1 MTVRCV
7 VFDLGGVL
15 VELSGIATMLRWMR
29 TPSDEAGLWRAWLAS
44 RSVRDYERGRID
56 SQTFAAGV
64 VDEFDLTVNAEEF
77 LEGFTRW
84 PSGPLPGAHALL
96 RDVRADVVR
105 ATLSNSNALHWSR
118 IMQEMAFEPH
128 FDHHFASHLID
139 RIKPDHDAF
148 EHVVATVGVIPRE
161 VLFVDDN
168 AINVAAARRF
178 GLQAYRCVGPDE
190 VRERLQ
196 AAGLLISRDA

>member
-1 MTVRCV
+1 MAIRCI
-7 VFDLGGVL
+7 VFDIGGVL
-15 VELSGIATMLRWMR
+15 VELSGVATMLRWMR
-29 TPSDEAGLWRAWLAS
+29 RPTDEAGLWRAWLAS
-44 RSVRDYERGRID
+44 QCVRDYERGRID
-56 SQTFAAGV
+56 TRSFAAGV
-64 VDEFDLTVNAEEF
+64 VAEFDLSVDAEEF
-77 LEGFTRW
+77 LAGFAHW
-84 PSGPLPGAHALL
+84 PSGPLPGAHDLL
-96 RDVRADVVR
+96 RDVRPEVIC

-139 RIKPDHDAF
+139 RIKPDDDAF
-148 EHVVATVGVIPRE
+148 EHVVTTIDVAPPD

-178 GLQAYRCVGPDE
+178 GFEAYRCAGPHE
-190 VRERLQ
+190 VRARLS